1 MEMVQQLLQVSAK
14 LYQHLTDLPKEEQR
28 DEYIEK
34 VHLLLDE
41 RGILIEKMQID
52 GFQVNLGNKSHVMLA
67 ELDKGIRER
76 LNKVMKSIQVDLK
89 DLQNAKKNEQQY
101 MNPYAS
107 VQVMDGRYYDKK
119 N

>member
-1 MEMVQQLLQVSAK
+1 MEQQLLQVSAK
-14 LYQHLTDLPKEEQR
+14 LYQHLANIPTDEQR

-34 VHLLLDE
+34 IHKMLDE
-41 RGILIEKMQID
+41 RGILIEKMQND
-52 GFQVNLGNKSHVMLA
+52 GFQISLENKSHAMLT

-76 LNKVMKSIQVDLK
+76 LAKVMQSIQADLK

-101 MNPYAS
+101 MNPYAN